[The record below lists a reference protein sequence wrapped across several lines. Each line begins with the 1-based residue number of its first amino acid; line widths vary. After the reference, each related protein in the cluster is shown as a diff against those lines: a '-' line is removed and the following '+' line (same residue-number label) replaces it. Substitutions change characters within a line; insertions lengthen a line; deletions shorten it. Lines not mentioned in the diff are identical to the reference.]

1 MANQK
6 KLQQAAIK
14 FRKQNPMLH
23 ATCSALLSSMA
34 RFITKSG
41 ATEVT
46 VGYDKREEYYE
57 AANN

>member
-6 KLQQAAIK
+6 KLQQAAVK

-23 ATCSALLSSMA
+23 AICSALLSSMA

-46 VGYDKREEYYE
+46 VGYGKRGEYYE

>member
-34 RFITKSG
+34 RFITKFG

-46 VGYDKREEYYE
+46 VGYDKRGEYYE

>member
-1 MANQK
+1 MSSTK
-6 KLQQAAIK
+6 KLQKAAQK
-14 FRKQNPMLH
+14 FRRENPALR
-23 ATCSALLSSMA
+23 AVCSALLSSMA

-46 VGYDKREEYYE
+46 VGYDKYGKYYE

>member
-1 MANQK
+1 MANKK

-23 ATCSALLSSMA
+23 ATYSALLSFMA

-41 ATEVT
+41 AAEVT
-46 VGYDKREEYYE
+46 VGYKNGEYYE
-57 AANN
+57 RANS